1 VAIRTG
7 TRSPR
12 GAFGSIAACTPR
24 REDDAMSKRAI
35 CILGLLLGIAA
46 PVFAQDQGKV
56 FDWQPANDESVR
68 MDPANYHTGRTYR
81 PGPQGGSIHVDI
93 EAQRP
98 VTIALTAADDWN
110 AALQRPELIGSLNY
124 LCLRE
129 HVVKTTYLCDLPAQP
144 MTLVIRDERNNPD
157 RAVFA
162 GLGAVLDPHD
172 RVDHAVGVGIAT
184 IFTGEGSPTR
194 RFAAPNDIHIQ
205 YYRWACVSNCIQP
218 EFQWIRQ
225 AKEKYELTSFLKV
238 YNGFTP
244 ERDGEQVSVKIKSP
258 VPMVVAIIPSNVA
271 GQLHGR
277 TDALETAL
285 ENNSCQQRGVQNLEF
300 QCSFNAADG
309 PQALIVGPEPGGK
322 VPHKKAEIEM
332 YASKCVANC
341 VVPAAATQAA
351 AGNNP

>member
-1 VAIRTG
+1 
-7 TRSPR
+7 
-12 GAFGSIAACTPR
+12 
-24 REDDAMSKRAI
+24 MSNRAI
-35 CILGLLLGIAA
+35 CALGLLLGIAA
-46 PVFAQDQGKV
+46 PVLAQDQGKV
-56 FDWQPANDESVR
+56 YDWQPANDESVR

-93 EAQRP
+93 EAQQP
-98 VTIALTAADDWN
+98 VTIGLTAAGDWN
-110 AALQRPELIGSLNY
+110 AALQRSELIGSLNY

-172 RVDHAVGVGIAT
+172 KVDHAVGVGIVT

-238 YNGFTP
+238 YNGIHAGARRPTGQC
-244 ERDGEQVSVKIKSP
+244 EDQVS
-258 VPMVVAIIPSNVA
+258 
-271 GQLHGR
+271 
-277 TDALETAL
+277 
-285 ENNSCQQRGVQNLEF
+285 C
-300 QCSFNAADG
+300 ADG
-309 PQALIVGPEPGGK
+309 GSPYSVKCRRPAPWQNGRSRNRAGK
-322 VPHKKAEIEM
+322 Q
-332 YASKCVANC
+332 SL
-341 VVPAAATQAA
+341 PAARCAKPRISVQLQRRGRPASA
-351 AGNNP
+351 DRRP

>member
-1 VAIRTG
+1 
-7 TRSPR
+7 
-12 GAFGSIAACTPR
+12 
-24 REDDAMSKRAI
+24 MSKRAI
-35 CILGLLLGIAA
+35 CVLGLLLGVGA
-46 PVFAQDQGKV
+46 PVFAQDQSKV

-93 EAQRP
+93 DAQRP
-98 VTIALTAADDWN
+98 VTIGLAAADDWN
-110 AALQRPELIGSLNY
+110 AALQRPELVGSLNY

-144 MTLVIRDERNNPD
+144 MTLIIRDERNNPD

-172 RVDHAVGVGIAT
+172 KVDRAVGVGIAT

-225 AKEKYELTSFLKV
+225 AKEKYDLTSFLKV

-244 ERDGEQVSVKIKSP
+244 ERDGERVSVKIKSP
-258 VPMVVAIIPSNVA
+258 VPLVVAIVPSNVA
-271 GQLHGR
+271 SQLHGR

-285 ENNSCQQRGVQNLEF
+285 QNNSCQQRGVQNLEF

-322 VPHKKAEIEM
+322 VPHKKAEVEM

-351 AGNNP
+351 ADNSQQ